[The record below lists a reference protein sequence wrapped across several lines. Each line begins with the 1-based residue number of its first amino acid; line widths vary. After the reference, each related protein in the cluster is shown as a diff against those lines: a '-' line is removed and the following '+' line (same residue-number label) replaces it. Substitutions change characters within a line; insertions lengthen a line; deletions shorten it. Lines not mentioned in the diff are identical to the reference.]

1 MKPAGWLSHEGGLLL
16 HTQSS
21 PNDIPLYRKLEAR
34 AHLGECWRRGPAHY
48 ECAVKKVELLQLI
61 VDEDFCDAN
70 CSWAEH
76 HADCAFRDEE

>member
-1 MKPAGWLSHEGGLLL
+1 
-16 HTQSS
+16 
-21 PNDIPLYRKLEAR
+21 
-34 AHLGECWRRGPAHY
+34 LGECWRRGPAHY